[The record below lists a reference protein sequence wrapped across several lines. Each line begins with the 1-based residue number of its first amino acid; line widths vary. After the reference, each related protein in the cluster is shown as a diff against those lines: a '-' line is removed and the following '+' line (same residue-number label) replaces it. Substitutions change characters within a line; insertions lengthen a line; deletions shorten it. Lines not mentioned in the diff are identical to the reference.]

1 MEEIANNRS
10 GLELK
15 QTNLIVL
22 ESVWSKGHD
31 GISLWNIKE
40 DDIIPIE
47 SGRIKNIH
55 SMTLYNGCYDF

>member
-1 MEEIANNRS
+1 MERE
-10 GLELK
+10 
-15 QTNLIVL
+15 QTNWIVL
-22 ESVWSKGHD
+22 ESVFSKGHD

-40 DDIIPIE
+40 DDIIPFD